1 MDDAIDAEIIMQ
13 MLGQITQRG
22 RGGYSCF
29 REGGSR
35 SEGAKSE
42 ERVWLV
48 RYVAQ
53 GTQDPPRRGITSE
66 TGQYHRYMPSPD
78 YLEMSVTGPFKQ
90 LDTNFSKSSTF

>member
-1 MDDAIDAEIIMQ
+1 MWSRAKRLSYLILASESSAGTICRVSGHMDDAIDADIIMQ

-42 ERVWLV
+42 ERVMASEI
-48 RYVAQ
+48 RSTRHA
-53 GTQDPPRRGITSE
+53 GSPPSG
-66 TGQYHRYMPSPD
+66 D
-78 YLEMSVTGPFKQ
+78 Y
-90 LDTNFSKSSTF
+90 